1 MSHSTQLLLRGIA
14 TACLLAAAT
23 LSQAFSLIAPGGPAD
38 LINEPDR
45 YYSFD
50 PGVITWKMD
59 DSFRNTFSDPALL
72 DQVRLAFA
80 DWQAG
85 SSHADRRS
93 SPRYRWNRFNG
104 EQDTIDLKSVMTHEI
119 GHAIGFQH
127 ADAAWYNEQG
137 DSGSPWNRN
146 YRYIGGVLTA
156 AAPLGGEIMNEGNQD
171 GFMPA
176 QKSPTGIRAGE
187 YWRTL
192 SKDEIAGLDYAYG
205 DAIDFQEVG
214 PDDDA
219 MITVSIFQGGGGGN
233 LGVAGPDTWVNRNGV
248 NSTDGRRIL
257 TSSIGI
263 SNNASKPIG
272 ILPRTSS
279 WYYEN
284 ATGEALVGINVRSE
298 GTSTREPLEVYSSG
312 ANRFTEYDMSN
323 AFLAHAFENRGH
335 HFSDPVGGSIP
346 ASGGVQFGLKLDV
359 WDWTVDRATA
369 ITTGGDPIAL
379 PVVALHGFNHGGYA
393 SPDLDDDH
401 DHFAGGGADDLA
413 DGMTTASGVYTK
425 LVEGVRIAA
434 GAEPATLVELAFASV
449 EGLGLDGD
457 DLNPQ
462 TLALLQTTG
471 ALKPISLPA
480 VQLGAYEDLF
490 VVLDGLVDDLPAD
503 LQAAGNFL
511 MAGNPL
517 FTEAMA
523 AGEVLVYARTTGQA
537 GSLGSFSL
545 LNSAAIV
552 GRMVPEPS
560 CLLMAVMSAF
570 LATGRRR
577 TR

>member
-1 MSHSTQLLLRGIA
+1 MNHSTKYFTLACWLA
-14 TACLLAAAT
+14 TAS
-23 LSQAFSLIAPGGPAD
+23 LSQAFSLIAPGEPAD

-50 PGVITWKMD
+50 PGVVTWKMD
-59 DSFRNTFSDPALL
+59 NSFRGTYSDPELL
-72 DQVRLAFA
+72 NQVRLAFA
-80 DWQAG
+80 EWQTA
-85 SSHADRRS
+85 SASAERRS

-104 EQDTIDLKSVMTHEI
+104 EQDVIDLKSVLTHEI

-127 ADAAWYNEQG
+127 GDAAWFNETAP
-137 DSGSPWNRN
+137 DGSAWNRN
-146 YRYIGGVLTA
+146 YRYINGVLTA
-156 AAPLGGEIMNEGNQD
+156 AAPLGGEVMNEGNRD

-205 DAIDFQEVG
+205 APIDFQEVG
-214 PDDDA
+214 PNDDA
-219 MITVSIFQGGGGGN
+219 MITVSTFQGSGGSN
-233 LGVAGPDTWVNRNGV
+233 LGVAGPDTWVNRNGS
-248 NSTDGRRIL
+248 NSADGRRIL

-263 SNNASKPIG
+263 TNNANKPLG

-279 WYYEN
+279 WYYDN

-298 GTSTREPLEVYSSG
+298 GTSTRNPLAVYSSG
-312 ANRFTEYDMSN
+312 SNRFNSYEPANTV
-323 AFLAHAFENRGH
+323 LLHALENRGH
-335 HFSDPVGGSIP
+335 GFSDPSGGSIP
-346 ASGGVQFGLKLDV
+346 VSGGVQFGLQLDV

-369 ITTGGDPIAL
+369 ITTGGDPIPL
-379 PVVALHGFNHGGYA
+379 PVVALHGFNHGGFA
-393 SPDLDDDH
+393 SPDVDDH
-401 DHFAGGGADDLA
+401 DHFAGHGADDVA
-413 DGMTTASGVYTK
+413 HGMTTTSGVYTK
-425 LVEGVRIAA
+425 LVEGIRVAA

-457 DLNPQ
+457 DLTPQ
-462 TLALLQTTG
+462 TLAMLQTTG
-471 ALKPISLPA
+471 ALSPISVPP

-517 FTEAMA
+517 FAEAME

-537 GSLGSFSL
+537 GSVGSFSL

-552 GRMVPEPS
+552 GQMVPEPAG
-560 CLLMAVMSAF
+560 LVMAA
-570 LATGRRR
+570 LAATVGLSRRR

>member
-1 MSHSTQLLLRGIA
+1 MHTSIQHFWRGLA

-59 DSFRNTFSDPALL
+59 DGFRSTYSDPDLL
-72 DQVRLAFA
+72 NQVRLAF
-80 DWQAG
+80 DEWQAG

-93 SPRYRWNRFNG
+93 ATRYRWNRFNG
-104 EQDTIDLKSVMTHEI
+104 EQDAIDLKSVVTHEI

-127 ADAAWYNEQG
+127 ADAAWFNEQG
-137 DSGSPWNRN
+137 DTGSPWNRN

-156 AAPLGGEIMNEGNQD
+156 VAPLGGEIMNEGNQD

-219 MITVSIFQGGGGGN
+219 MITVSIFQGSGGGN
-233 LGVAGPDTWVNRNGV
+233 LGVAGPDTWEFRNGV
-248 NSTDGRRIL
+248 NSDDGRLIL

-263 SNNASKPIG
+263 SNNANKPIG

-298 GTSTREPLEVYSSG
+298 GTSTRNPLAVYSSG
-312 ANRFTEYDMSN
+312 ANRFNDYEAANTL
-323 AFLAHAFENRGH
+323 LAHEFENRGH
-335 HFSDPVGGSIP
+335 RFSDPSGGSIP
-346 ASGGVQFGLKLDV
+346 VSGGVQFGLKLDV

-393 SPDLDDDH
+393 NPDNDDH

-425 LVEGVRIAA
+425 LVEGIRIAA

-517 FTEAMA
+517 FEEAMA

-537 GSLGSFSL
+537 GSVGSFSL

-552 GRMVPEPS
+552 GQMVPEPS
-560 CLLMAVMSAF
+560 CLLLAVMAAF
-570 LATGRRR
+570 SATGRRQ